1 MGMSKF
7 FLLVSLIQTASSARR
22 LAQEDEYYYQFPQP
36 PSSPILH
43 TPSEVFRPGTT
54 VIVASISAVFTIIF
68 VLLLYVQR
76 CRTASVSQA
85 AIPLARVDS
94 GVNRKVIQQLPLF
107 RFASLRGQK
116 DGLECAVCLTRF
128 EAEEVLRLLP
138 KCKHAFHVECVDT
151 WLDQHSTCPLCR
163 YRVRSEDV
171 LLVDRY
177 GSRHKALHNYRLPAG
192 QARHSTAS
200 ASGNELRRRS
210 SFDGWSSRRRRSGN
224 LSRNISRRSEPLGA
238 QGDRDKHRLEHKI
251 MVSDDGEE
259 GQSKVSAEEELY
271 LGTEMLM
278 ADGEADDNHDEDEEQ
293 AAGGMRKSRSD
304 LGERKGK
311 EKEEEGIV
319 KRLKEWIPQFQQ
331 QQKTPAKSTAASSSG
346 TV

>member
-1 MGMSKF
+1 MGMSKS
-7 FLLVSLIQTASSARR
+7 FLLIPLIQTAASARR
-22 LAQEDEYYYQFPQP
+22 IAQEDEYYYKFPPPP
-36 PSSPILH
+36 PSPVLP
-43 TPSEVFRPGTT
+43 TAPELFKPGTT
-54 VIVASISAVFTIIF
+54 VIVASISAVFTITF

-76 CRTASVSQA
+76 CKTASVSQA

-163 YRVRSEDV
+163 YRVRPEDV
-171 LLVDRY
+171 LLVDCY
-177 GSRHKALHNYRLPAG
+177 GSRHKALHNYRLPTV
-192 QARHSTAS
+192 RHSS
-200 ASGNELRRRS
+200 ASGSELRRRS

-224 LSRNISRRSEPLGA
+224 LSRNMSRRSEPLGA
-238 QGDRDKHRLEHKI
+238 QGDRDRHRLEHKI
-251 MVSDDGEE
+251 LVSDGGEE
-259 GQSKVSAEEELY
+259 GRSEVPVEEELY
-271 LGTEMLM
+271 LRTEMLM
-278 ADGEADDNHDEDEEQ
+278 ADGEADDNQDDEEET
-293 AAGGMRKSRSD
+293 GGMRKSRSD

-311 EKEEEGIV
+311 EREEEGIV
-319 KRLKEWIPQFQQ
+319 KRLKDWIPQFQQ
-331 QQKTPAKSTAASSSG
+331 KQKAPAKSADASSSG